1 MKKALNIIAAILLV
15 FVVGIIIYMK
25 MVSEDKS
32 IYISTGFGN
41 GVIAKVDGRDITSAE
56 VMVLLAD
63 AKIEYED
70 MFGTDIWSE
79 KMGEQ
84 DFDEFV
90 TDTVKARITRQK
102 CMASMAQ
109 ARGIVLSNTEELNVE
124 KAAAEYMELLTKE
137 QQKALGVNKE
147 ILKKMYTEFVM
158 ADRLFEDIT
167 LEVDTEVSED
177 QARVIS
183 IQYIRTMDRA
193 SANKVLSRI
202 NNGESFLSIV
212 KENNSREYEYEL
224 KRGETEESFEQAAFA
239 LATGE
244 ISDVVETSTGFYI
257 IMCINDYDKVKTAS
271 NKEQIIS
278 ERKLGAFN
286 EIFDA
291 YESEKY
297 AEYDE
302 KAWEAIDI
310 QNIPSADAG
319 FNHIFEKYFK

>member
-1 MKKALNIIAAILLV
+1 MKKALNIIAVIAFV
-15 FVVGIIIYMK
+15 FVVGIIVYLK
-25 MVSEDKS
+25 MISEDKS
-32 IYISTGFGN
+32 IYISTGFGS
-41 GVIAKVDGRDITSAE
+41 GVIAKVDSRDITKAE

-70 MFGTDIWSE
+70 MFGADIWSE

-84 DFDEFV
+84 NFDEYAA
-90 TDTVKARITRQK
+90 DTVKARITRQK
-102 CMASMAQ
+102 CMVSMAQ
-109 ARGIVLSNTEELNVE
+109 ARGIVLSSTEELNVE
-124 KAAAEYMELLTKE
+124 KAAAEYMELLTRE
-137 QQKALGVNKE
+137 QQRALGVNKE
-147 ILKKMYTEFVM
+147 IIENMYTEFVM
-158 ADRLFEDIT
+158 ADRLFDAIT

-193 SANKVLSRI
+193 SADKVLSRI

-212 KENNSREYEYEL
+212 KENNSQEYEYEL
-224 KRGETEESFEQAAFA
+224 KRGETEDSFEQAAFS

-244 ISDVVETSTGFYI
+244 ISDVVETSTGFYV

-291 YESEKY
+291 YEAEKY

-302 KAWEAIDI
+302 KSWNSIDM
-310 QNIPSADAG
+310 QQIPSTDAG
-319 FNHIFEKYFK
+319 FNKIFEKYFK